1 MKVSKLVV
9 MISAALSVSAH
20 AMTIEQANANVA
32 RAEQAYAKA
41 VQAYKSDTYENGS
54 SVAQGHYDTLNAVGE
69 MRAAAYADQRAA
81 VAQHQSESDAADKAQ
96 AIKERNQAITDSN
109 NAGMSHR
116 PATQWS
122 MTPGIVKESNPA
134 GKPTGQVNP
143 MDPGHWTQQPGV
155 VKESNPAGHP
165 TNQIAPATHLDAT
178 EHHAMEPGAHL
189 DGQHSEPAHVTSTAR
204 PDNDRS
210 SHLDAP
216 AGIDRSSH
224 LDGQHSEPAHVISTA
239 RPNIDRSSHLD
250 APAGIDRSQHL
261 DAALHVEHA
270 TTTATPNIDRA
281 THLDSSITDQQAAT
295 AAKAAAE
302 AQHKAAIA
310 NYGVKGNPNLV
321 SQYSEPK
328 QVTYSGATVR
338 PGYTAVNVAA
348 SSLPHD
354 ANVTVATPEGTKTVA
369 VSTLKPDTQVSVP
382 MNPVFSRSTFGN
394 NGHDSA
400 NAHGSH
406 DGGRGGDNAHSEAFG
421 GHGYGHDNS
430 ASEGFGGHSQFH

>member
-41 VQAYKSDTYENGS
+41 VEAYKSDTYENGS
-54 SVAQGHYDTLNAVGE
+54 SVAQDHYDTLNVAGE

-96 AIKERNQAITDSN
+96 AIKERNQAIKEREQAITDSN

-165 TNQIAPATHLDAT
+165 TNQIAPASHLDAT

-204 PDNDRS
+204 PD
-210 SHLDAP
+210 
-216 AGIDRSSH
+216 
-224 LDGQHSEPAHVISTA
+224 
-239 RPNIDRSSHLD
+239 IDRSSHLD

-261 DAALHVEHA
+261 DAAQHVEHA
-270 TTTATPNIDRA
+270 TATATPNIDRA
-281 THLDSSITDQQAAT
+281 THLDGSAADQQAAT

-321 SQYSEPK
+321 SQYSQPT

-354 ANVTVATPEGTKTVA
+354 AKVTVATPEGTKTVA
-369 VSTLKPDTQVSVP
+369 LSTLKPDTQVSVP

-394 NGHDSA
+394 NGHNGA